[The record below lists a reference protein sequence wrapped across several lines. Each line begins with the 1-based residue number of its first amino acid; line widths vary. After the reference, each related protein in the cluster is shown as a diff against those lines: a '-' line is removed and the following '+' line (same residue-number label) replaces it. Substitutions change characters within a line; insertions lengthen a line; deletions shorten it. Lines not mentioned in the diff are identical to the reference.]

1 MAEQKK
7 PYKRTPADP
16 FWWSLFAAGGTVAA
30 LFVPIHILI
39 HGIALPA
46 GLVPESAVSY
56 ERMRALLQSPWVR
69 LYLFVLITLPLYH
82 WAHRFHYLLEDL
94 GLHRGKGV
102 IAVLCYG
109 AAVVVTLVTAWA
121 LIRA

>member
-1 MAEQKK
+1 MVERKR

-30 LFVPIHILI
+30 LLVPIHILI

-46 GLVPESAVSY
+46 GLVPESATSY

-82 WAHRFHYLLEDL
+82 WAHRFRYLLEDL
-94 GLHRGKGV
+94 GLRRGQE
-102 IAVLCYG
+102 ILAVLCYG
-109 AAVVVTLVTAWA
+109 TAVVVTLLTAWA